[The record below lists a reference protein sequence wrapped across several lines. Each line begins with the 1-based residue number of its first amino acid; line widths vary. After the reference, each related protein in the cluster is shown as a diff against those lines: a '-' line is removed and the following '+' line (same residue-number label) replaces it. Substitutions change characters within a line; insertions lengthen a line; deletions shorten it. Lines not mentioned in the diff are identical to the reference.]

1 MAVKKLGLR
10 HVNDVI
16 KRSRLPH
23 IVKTRQ
29 DPMYGTVYVL
39 YEYHE
44 AGMFPITESTDLTDL
59 MIKTGLGDLFGLS
72 Y

>member
-1 MAVKKLGLR
+1 MGTLY
-10 HVNDVI
+10 
-16 KRSRLPH
+16 

-29 DPMYGTVYVL
+29 DPMYGRVYTL

-44 AGMFPITESTDLTDL
+44 DGMFPITESTDLTDL

>member
-1 MAVKKLGLR
+1 MAVKKLLLKD
-10 HVNDVI
+10 VNE
-16 KRSRLPH
+16 KFRERRLPH

-29 DPMYGTVYVL
+29 DPMYGRVYTL

-44 AGMFPITESTDLTDL
+44 DGMFPITESTDLTDL
-59 MIKTGLGDLFGLS
+59 MIKTGLGDFFGLS

>member
-10 HVNDVI
+10 RVNDVLE
-16 KRSRLPH
+16 KERLPH

-29 DPMYGTVYVL
+29 DPMYGTVYIL
-39 YEYHE
+39 YEYHG
-44 AGMFPITESTDLTDL
+44 AGMFPITESIDLKDL